1 MLIRLSVFDI
11 VGTTVISGDEV
22 PHAFRDA
29 FLSVGVAL
37 PPDAVT
43 AIRGRSKREAI
54 ATLLAAHGPVNR
66 DPSRLAREVYSTFQ
80 ELLRRSYETSAKP
93 IPGAEAALTDLRD
106 SGVAVVLNTGLD
118 RETTERLLRALGWDA
133 LGLGGVVT
141 GDDVQAGRPAPDL
154 IRAAMRLVGEGDPL
168 AVVSVGDTV
177 SDLEAAH
184 AAGVGLSVGVLTGAH
199 GRERLAACPHSAIL
213 DSVADLP
220 GWLRSVGAMGG

>member
-1 MLIRLSVFDI
+1 MKVRLSVFDI
-11 VGTTVISGDEV
+11 VGTTVTSGDEV
-22 PHAFRDA
+22 PHAFRAA
-29 FLSVGVAL
+29 FLSVGVML

-43 AIRGRSKREAI
+43 QVRGRSKREAI
-54 ATLLAAHGPVNR
+54 ATLLAAHGPVGR
-66 DPSRLAREVYSTFQ
+66 DPSQLASAVYSTFQ
-80 ELLRRSYETSAKP
+80 ELLRRSYEISAEP
-93 IPGAEAALTDLRD
+93 IPGAESALAELRD

-118 RETTERLLRALGWDA
+118 RETTRRLLRSLGWDA
-133 LGLGGVVT
+133 LGLDGVVT

-154 IRAAMRLVGEGDPL
+154 LRAAMRLVGEGDPR

-199 GRERLAACPHSAIL
+199 GRERLAACPHSVIL

-220 GWLRSVGAMGG
+220 GWLRSLGAMGG